1 MNENQHEELD
11 ILDSIGFS
19 ISTARARAN
28 EIHTRRRYRTDERS
42 VDCVNAMSAV
52 IRLQSRLKPLP
63 VISIKSLLNFY

>member
-52 IRLQSRLKPLP
+52 IRLQSRLP